1 MTLVLDGLAV
11 DNPLRTLI
19 TVKLEH
25 LTRRGRRPPTLV
37 RVAFTDENGPKGGMD
52 TRCAITVE
60 LPRRP
65 PLHASTVAGD
75 PRSAFDGAVDTLERE
90 LERARGKRRD
100 QARRPRKYY
109 VAKQGL
115 KPDGD
120 AALPSPRW
128 RRRTG

>member
-1 MTLVLDGLAV
+1 MTLVLDGRAG
-11 DNPLRTLI
+11 DDPLRTLI
-19 TVKLEH
+19 EAKLAH

-37 RVAFTDENGPKGGMD
+37 RVGFTDENGPKGGID

-65 PLHASTVAGD
+65 ALHAGSVAGD
-75 PRSAFDGAVDTLERE
+75 PRSAFESAVDTLERE

-109 VAKQGL
+109 VANQGL
-115 KPDGD
+115 KPDGE
-120 AALPSPRW
+120 AALPPA
-128 RRRTG
+128 RRRRRPA